1 LLVLIVITSLILFVV
16 EWDSLTEKKVDT
28 VLKAPDSL
36 SLDSSQRSIDF
47 DFEEMFDQGE
57 AQYVEVVNGEL
68 VLQEEVRG
76 VYFPSGSWESP
87 IFDTQNEY
95 VFWDWVSGEADFQGM
110 QENLV
115 HDGDFEDPQCTYPF
129 GGIQW
134 PVSCGYYPYHLTPPY
149 SDCTTSSIGNCSMQF
164 YFNDSS
170 LYSNGQLR
178 LQNGGAVP
186 QNSYWFGVDE
196 NKLLHSVFDLKYDGE
211 DSGIE
216 FWYTLSTTPNFDGSV
231 YNGNVLSFTSPINN
245 FEEQYV
251 VTNFSQ
257 YNSTDQP
264 NYVNY
269 WLFEYFSNDDYENT
283 AWLDN
288 VRIFQDSPV
297 SYQVRT
303 SANGINW
310 TGWAD
315 ERYFVADRTAPGG
328 QTNRYI
334 QFKINIK
341 TTDTSKTPKLSSLKL
356 DYSKSFEFKIPWYYE
371 GASVFDPILEPVG
384 THGFVEANEEGNLEF
399 EDGTPARFWAAQLNG
414 YDNAY
419 SQWTEE
425 NSVSLC
431 KKMRQMG
438 FNMIK
443 TDMYDNTSGTYQGPI
458 WEGFDNLLNAC
469 RDEGI
474 YFYIQLNGVYPYSD
488 EQYLEGNWWRFKTH
502 IDNFMNHTSNKTG
515 IAYKDDPQIVF
526 AQLLNEQTL
535 HSLWRSNSKLIYLD
549 NGTLVETSEG
559 YTSAYGG
566 QLNDSWREYLSGR
579 YASFSELSSAW
590 DDGTGDA
597 FYAQESGVDY
607 PNQVERVRFENWQTF
622 SDTRM
627 RDTSDFYSHIQNIFY
642 TEMENY
648 LRDDLES
655 HALVIDNN
663 HYYGLSELQ
672 ARVGSDVIDQHSYY
686 GGPLN
691 YLEFGEVLAQIPE
704 SKNPSKN
711 IITYVAYD
719 DIQGYPMTV
728 SESNH
733 YVPNLYAIELPLF
746 ISSYFSYQDWDQ
758 WTYFKLVPVNYINP
772 SRPQVPEALNSW
784 HDPGRMALM
793 PTASKMFTEGYISP
807 GQEIIELA
815 HTWNTTHD
823 YKYNGRGYN
832 FNVPGLSN
840 DFVFTNRV
848 QRVDFNAS
856 RDKTGEEYYSEF
868 DLQTPSS
875 PYVSDTGELVM
886 DSDFGYFTFNT
897 PKAQGFVGITQEDV
911 VVLDEFSVMV
921 EPKGNN
927 FSAISLIPLDDIPIL
942 DSRHLLLSAAGRTES
957 STVKWTADKR
967 GYDNHEYFWDIDHF
981 GEEPVLVE
989 GITSRI
995 KIRSTADSANIYV
1008 LNSSGVRTNKT
1019 ISSSK
1024 EDGWFVFDISD
1035 MYETL
1040 WYEIIFSTTTNN
1052 GDDGDDDGNH
1062 PHGTIPY
1069 CGDSICGSGE
1079 SCENCTFDCGVCL
1092 FDEEFFELSGSVI
1105 DISSSVVEVITL
1117 GGDYKVVINGFSEDL
1132 IIYHVNAE
1140 SVKMRVNGVEYTV
1153 DLDTSKE
1160 INVGGYSVYASYLEN
1175 ELGRAKL
1182 SFRNQWVNSTS
1193 SFSVYS
1199 IGYLIIYALVVLV
1212 VFFFMV
1218 RRNKN

>member
-1 LLVLIVITSLILFVV
+1 MLILIVVVIVVFSFIEPSLW
-16 EWDSLTEKKVDT
+16 ETEDSP
-28 VLKAPDSL
+28 LKAPASL
-36 SLDSSQRSIDF
+36 ALNPSQRSIEF
-47 DFEEMFDQGE
+47 NFEEMLDQGE
-57 AQYVEVVNGEL
+57 AQNVEVVNGDL
-68 VLQEEVRG
+68 VLTEVVRN
-76 VYFPSGSWESP
+76 VYTSSGSWESP
-87 IFDTQNEY
+87 IFDTQNDY
-95 VFWDWVSGEADFQGM
+95 VFWDWVSGESDFQGM

-115 HDGDFEDPQCTYPF
+115 HDGDFEDPQCTHPF
-129 GGIQW
+129 DNFQW
-134 PVSCGYYPYHLTPPY
+134 PVSCGYYPYHLSPPF
-149 SDCTTSSIGNCSMQF
+149 SDCTISSFGDCSARI
-164 YFNDSS
+164 YFNDSR
-170 LYSNGQLR
+170 LDNNGQFR
-178 LQNGGAVP
+178 LFHGATP
-186 QNSYWFGVDE
+186 ETSYWFNVDG
-196 NKLLHSVFDLKYDGE
+196 NKLLHAVFDLKYDGE

-216 FWYTLSTTPNFDGSV
+216 FWYTLSTTPNFDGNL
-231 YNGNVLSFTSPINN
+231 YNENILSFNSPIND

-251 VTNFSQ
+251 VINFSQ
-257 YNSTDQP
+257 YNSTTPP

-269 WLFEYFSNDDYENT
+269 WLFEYFNNDDYNNT

-288 VRIFQDSPV
+288 VRIFQDSPI

-303 SANGINW
+303 SADGQSW
-310 TGWAD
+310 TEWTD
-315 ERYFVADRTAPGG
+315 QRYFVAEKTAPGG

-334 QFKINIK
+334 QFKINLK
-341 TTDTSKTPKLSSLKL
+341 TSDISKTPRLSSLKL

-384 THGFVEANEEGNLEF
+384 THGFVVANEEGNLEF

-425 NSVSLC
+425 NSVSFC

-443 TDMYDNTSGTYQGPI
+443 TDMYDNISGTYQGPL

-474 YFYIQLNGVYPYSD
+474 YVYIQLNGVYPYSD

-502 IDNFMNHTSNKTG
+502 INNFMNHTSNKTG

-549 NGTLVETSEG
+549 NGTLVETSDG

-566 QLNDSWREYLSGR
+566 QLNDSWREYISGR
-579 YASFSELSSAW
+579 YVSFSELSGAW

-607 PNQVERVRFENWQTF
+607 PNQVERVRFEDWKTF

-627 RDTSDFYSHIQNIFY
+627 RDTSNFYAYVQDMFYS
-642 TEMENY
+642 EMEDY
-648 LRDDLES
+648 LRSDIRS
-655 HALVIDNN
+655 YALIIDNN
-663 HYYGLSELQ
+663 HYYGLSELS
-672 ARVGSDVIDQHSYY
+672 AREGSDVIDQHSYY

-691 YLEFGEVLAQIPE
+691 YLEFGEVLMQVPE

-793 PTASKMFTEGYISP
+793 PTASRMFTEGYISP
-807 GQEIIELA
+807 GQEIIELS

-823 YKYNGRGYN
+823 YKYNHRSYN

-856 RDKTGEEYYSEF
+856 LDKTGEEYYSEF
-868 DLQTPSS
+868 GLETPSS

-886 DSDFGYFTFNT
+886 DSDLGYFTFNA
-897 PKAQGFVGITQEDV
+897 PKAQGFVGITPEETIELED
-911 VVLDEFSVMV
+911 FSVMI

-927 FSAISLIPLDDIPIL
+927 FSAISLIPLDNIPIL

-967 GYDNHEYFWDIDHF
+967 GYDNPGYFWDLNHF

-995 KIRSTADSANIYV
+995 KIKSTADSANIYV
-1008 LNSSGVRTNKT
+1008 LNSSGVRTNQT

-1040 WYEIIFSTTTNN
+1040 WYELILDTNPP
-1052 GDDGDDDGNH
+1052 GDDGNNNGNY
-1062 PHGTIPY
+1062 HGGTMHY
-1069 CGDSICGSGE
+1069 CGDSICDSDE
-1079 SCENCTFDCGVCL
+1079 SCENCRFDCGICSSN
-1092 FDEEFFELSGSVI
+1092 EEFFELSGTVI
-1105 DISSSVVEVITL
+1105 DISSNVVEVITT
-1117 GGDYKVVINGFSEDL
+1117 GGDYKIVINGFVEDL
-1132 IIYHVNAE
+1132 VIYNVDAT
-1140 SVKMRVNGVEYTV
+1140 SVKISVNGVEYIV
-1153 DLDTSKE
+1153 ELGTSKE
-1160 INVGGYSVYASYLEN
+1160 INVGGYDIYVSYLEN
-1175 ELGRAKL
+1175 EIGRAKL

-1193 SFSVYS
+1193 SFNLYS
-1199 IGYLIIYALVVLV
+1199 IVYLIIYALVVLL
-1212 VFFFMV
+1212 VFFFML
-1218 RRNKN
+1218 RRQHKG